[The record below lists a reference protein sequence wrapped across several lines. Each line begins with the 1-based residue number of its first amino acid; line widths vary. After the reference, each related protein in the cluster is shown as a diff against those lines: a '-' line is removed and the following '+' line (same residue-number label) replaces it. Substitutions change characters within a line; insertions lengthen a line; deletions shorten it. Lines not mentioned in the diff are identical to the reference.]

1 MVEVFKTNVTQP
13 ETASFLV
20 AQISRVFGYRVNFD
34 LGDCD
39 RILRV
44 QSMGEAV
51 NAAGVVEVVRDFG
64 FSAEVLPDVVT
75 TGNR

>member
-13 ETASFLV
+13 ETAAFLV
-20 AQISRVFGYRVNFD
+20 AQISRLFGYRVNFD

-44 QSMGEAV
+44 QSAGEAV
-51 NAAGVVEVVRDFG
+51 HAAAVVEVVKDHG
-64 FSAEVLPDVVT
+64 YHAEVLPDIVIA
-75 TGNR
+75 G